1 MKIQVIQAWLN
12 YTVKIQ
18 RRADSSGVNSLGE
31 PAYGDASTWPIIPD
45 PRGNPTHTV
54 RIEFN
59 VENMQFSPTGER
71 VIQKE
76 TLMFVR
82 ADDSLAPED
91 RITILNTN
99 IDSQLN
105 TYFIVLAVWPEN
117 DAVGNVAHYVGELQV
132 V

>member
-1 MKIQVIQAWLN
+1 MKIQVLQAWLN

-18 RRADSSGVNSLGE
+18 RRPENAVVNSLGE
-31 PAYGDASTWPIIPD
+31 PSYGDPSTWPIVPD
-45 PRGNPTHTV
+45 QRGNPTHTV

-59 VENMQFSPTGER
+59 VESMMFTPTGER
-71 VIQKE
+71 VIQNQ

-82 ADDSLAPED
+82 ADDFLQPED

-99 IDSQLN
+99 IDQLLN
-105 TYFIVLAVWPEN
+105 NYFILHAIWPEN
-117 DAVGNVAHYVGELQV
+117 DAVGNVSHYVGELQV